1 MTPPT
6 LSRSE
11 LDELKATVDLVE
23 FFELHGVPVRK
34 LGRGFKALCPF
45 HEEKTPSLSIDRKKG
60 VYHCF
65 GCGQSGDH
73 FSFLQN
79 HLKLSFSE
87 SVSRLQQGP
96 GAAPTPEPPTQK
108 TEKTKEEPFPYDL
121 VARVAEIW
129 HQAFCENPDGLAYLE
144 KRGLGDRAL
153 LRDLKTGY
161 CDGAKL
167 LAITTDQER
176 QLLQR
181 VGILTERGSEFF
193 SRCVVF
199 PLRDRHDRVVGFYGR
214 SISHGAK
221 VPHRFC
227 AGTRTGL
234 FHRQAVHGVTRVI
247 LVEGVLDALALHQAG
262 FTNAMA
268 LGGVQGLSEALLEHL
283 RGQKV
288 RDVVLCLDG
297 DQAGREASSGLRAQL
312 QKAGFEVQSIAL
324 PDGKDPVSCTSSE
337 LQSLIKPTAPATNT
351 KEYRKLSAAGG
362 KLKVLVSLRNEAQ
375 ETAEATV
382 DLYSSRSRKQEA
394 LGLSRR
400 LSLEVADIE
409 DWFFQVLNELDAQKT
424 GAEEQQGLFADIK
437 IPEMSADQRQE
448 ALDFLSQKQLIDL
461 VLADMEALGYVG
473 EPEAK
478 LLGYCV
484 SVSRKL
490 EKPMSAILQSGSGAG
505 KSYLA
510 ETVQALTPP
519 EDVVFYSRLSQ
530 QALYHMPK
538 DYLRHKLLCLEERM
552 GGESCDYQIRAL
564 QSSNK
569 LVQAIVVKDPNT
581 GQLFTKENEVLG
593 PIAYLETTTS
603 LRLNPENTSRCFEI
617 PLDES
622 TEQTRRIFE
631 RQKALK
637 GLGRLSVT
645 DHREAIRERHHNA
658 QRLLENVPV
667 VIPFVHLLSFP
678 DQWLR
683 ARRDHDRFL
692 HLIEVL
698 AYLHQ
703 FQRPRQLHECVE
715 YIEATT
721 TDYRWAYFLA
731 SRVLRNSLDEV
742 SRWGRELLTYFEC
755 EDPPLLT
762 RRELRDVLKWPDRRL
777 REALEELVDLEY
789 LECQRGA
796 NNLFTF
802 RLAGPAG
809 AGQKLL
815 GLLTPEEL
823 ERQWP

>member
-1 MTPPT
+1 MTPT
-6 LSRSE
+6 VSRQE
-11 LDELKATVDLVE
+11 IDELKAAVDLVA
-23 FFELHGVPVRK
+23 LLRVHGVAVQK
-34 LGRGFKALCPF
+34 SGRGFRALCPF
-45 HEEKTPSLSIDRKKG
+45 HEEKTPSLSVDPKKG

-65 GCGQSGDH
+65 GCGQSGD
-73 FSFLQN
+73 SLTFLQS
-79 HLKLSFSE
+79 HAKLSFAKAVTELRRLSGPIAE
-87 SVSRLQQGP
+87 ST
-96 GAAPTPEPPTQK
+96 PTRPESDPK
-108 TEKTKEEPFPYDL
+108 EPFPYEL
-121 VARVAEIW
+121 LQRVAEVW
-129 HQAFCENPDGLAYLE
+129 HRAFCEGTEGLAYLE
-144 KRGLGDRAL
+144 KRGLNQRAL

-161 CDGAKL
+161 CDGEKL
-167 LAITTDQER
+167 LAITSAEER

-181 VGILTERGSEFF
+181 VGILNERGKELF

-199 PLRDRHDRVVGFYGR
+199 PLCDRHHRVVSFYGR
-214 SISHGAK
+214 STVFQAK

-227 AGTRTGL
+227 AGVRTGL
-234 FHRQAVHGVTRVI
+234 FHRHAVHGVSSVFLT
-247 LVEGVLDALALHQAG
+247 EGILDALALHQAG
-262 FTNAMA
+262 FSNTMA

-283 RGQKV
+283 RAQKV
-288 RDVVLCLDG
+288 REVVLCLDG
-297 DQAGREASSGLRAQL
+297 DQAGRSAVPGLQAQL
-312 QKAGFEVQSIAL
+312 QKEGFLVRALQL
-324 PDGKDPVSCTSSE
+324 PDGKDPVSCDVSE
-337 LQSLIKPTAPATNT
+337 LRSLLNT
-351 KEYRKLSAAGG
+351 PESPEQAFQYRKLSASGG
-362 KLKVLVSLRNEAQ
+362 KLKVLVTLHNETQ
-375 ETAEATV
+375 EQAEATV
-382 DLYSSRSRKQEA
+382 DLYSTRSRKQEA
-394 LGLSRR
+394 LGLARR
-400 LSLEVADIE
+400 LNLDVANIE
-409 DWFFQVLNELDAQKT
+409 DWFFRVLKEL
-424 GAEEQQGLFADIK
+424 EEQRSSNTDESQSLFSKVDVAPMTEK
-437 IPEMSADQRQE
+437 QRQE
-448 ALDFLSQKQLIDL
+448 SLAFLSQENLIEAIL
-461 VLADMEALGYVG
+461 KDMEALGYVG

-510 ETVQALTPP
+510 ETIQALTPP

-538 DYLRHKLLCLEERM
+538 DYLCHKLLCLEERM

-603 LRLNPENTSRCFEI
+603 QRLNPENTSRCFEI

-622 TEQTRRIFE
+622 AEQTRRIFE

-637 GLGRLSVT
+637 GLDRLSVS
-645 DHREAIRERHHNA
+645 DHREQIQEKHHNA
-658 QRLLENVPV
+658 QRLLEPVPV
-667 VIPFVHLLSFP
+667 VIPFVHLLTFP

-692 HLIEVL
+692 HLIEVF

-703 FQRPRQLHECVE
+703 FQRPRKTHHCVE
-715 YIEATT
+715 YLEATVD
-721 TDYRWAYFLA
+721 DYRWAHFLA
-731 SRVLRNSLDEV
+731 SRVLRSSLDEL

-755 EDPPLLT
+755 EDPPLVT
-762 RRELRDVLKWPDRRL
+762 RRELRELLKWPDRRL
-777 REALEELVDLEY
+777 REALEELVDLEH

-796 NNLFTF
+796 SNLFTF

-809 AGQKLL
+809 GGHKLL
-815 GLLTPEEL
+815 GLLTPDEL

>member
-1 MTPPT
+1 MTPT
-6 LSRSE
+6 TDRKE
-11 LDELKATVDLVE
+11 LDDLKARVDLVE
-23 FFELHGVPVRK
+23 LFDNHGVTVK
-34 LGRGFKALCPF
+34 KTGRGFKALCPF
-45 HEEKTPSLSIDRKKG
+45 HEEKTPSLSIDPKKG

-65 GCGQSGDH
+65 GCGQSGDCLT
-73 FSFLQN
+73 FLQT
-79 HLKLSFSE
+79 HAKLPFGKALAE
-87 SVSRLQQGP
+87 LRRL
-96 GAAPTPEPPTQK
+96 ADSTAEPTAPEPNPVTQ
-108 TEKTKEEPFPYDL
+108 EPFPYDL
-121 VARVAEIW
+121 LDRVAEVW
-129 HQAFCENPDGLAYLE
+129 HQAFCQSPDGLAYLE
-144 KRGLGDRAL
+144 KRGLRERAL

-161 CDGAKL
+161 CDGEKL
-167 LAITTDQER
+167 LAITSAEER

-181 VGILTERGSEFF
+181 VGIFNERGKELF

-199 PLRDRHDRVVGFYGR
+199 PLCDRHHRVVGFYGR
-214 SISHGAK
+214 SITFNAK
-221 VPHRFC
+221 VPHRYC
-227 AGTRTGL
+227 AGVRTGL
-234 FHRQAVHGVTRVI
+234 FHRQAAQGASTVFLT
-247 LVEGVLDALALHQAG
+247 EGVLDSLALHQAG
-262 FTNAMA
+262 FSSAMS

-283 RGQKV
+283 KMQKV
-288 RDVVLCLDG
+288 REVVLCLDG
-297 DQAGREASSGLRAQL
+297 DQAGLSAAPGLQAQL
-312 QKAGFEVQSIAL
+312 QKEGFSARVVQL
-324 PDGKDPVSCTSSE
+324 PDGKDPVSCTASE
-337 LQSLIKPTAPATNT
+337 LQALLSAPDLP
-351 KEYRKLSAAGG
+351 EQGYQYRKLSASGG
-362 KLKVLVSLRNEAQ
+362 KLKVLVTLQNDG

-394 LGLSRR
+394 ISLARR
-400 LSLEVADIE
+400 LNLEIVDIE
-409 DWFFQVLNELDAQKT
+409 SWFFQVLKELETQKSS
-424 GAEEQQGLFADIK
+424 ALENQGLFSKVDVPPMTEK
-437 IPEMSADQRQE
+437 HRQE
-448 ALDFLSQKQLIDL
+448 ALAFLAQPNL
-461 VLADMEALGYVG
+461 VEAILKDVESLGYVG

-505 KSYLA
+505 KSHLA
-510 ETVQALTPP
+510 ETIQALTPP

-622 TEQTRRIFE
+622 AEQTRRIFE

-637 GLGRLSVT
+637 GLERLSNSDT
-645 DHREAIRERHHNA
+645 RERVQEKHHNA
-658 QRLLENVPV
+658 QRLLQNVPV
-667 VIPFVHLLSFP
+667 VIPFVHLLTFP

-692 HLIEVL
+692 HLIEVF

-703 FQRPRQLHECVE
+703 FQRPRKTHQCVE
-715 YIEATT
+715 YLEATVQ
-721 TDYRWAYFLA
+721 DYRWAHFLA
-731 SRVLRNSLDEV
+731 SRVLRNSLDDL
-742 SRWGRELLTYFEC
+742 SRWARELLSYFETG
-755 EDPPLLT
+755 DSVLVT
-762 RRELRDVLKWPDRRL
+762 RRELREKLQWPDRRL
-777 REALEELVDLEY
+777 RESLEELVDLEH

-796 NNLFTF
+796 SNLFTF

-809 AGQKLL
+809 AGPRLL